1 MLVLKGRFVLI
12 LLAVSLFCPTV
23 VRAGGES
30 QVAGARRVGLGF
42 AYTGVRGDFWSLFM
56 NPAGIAGIQQ
66 MEVGAFI
73 ERRFLLNEINYGTL
87 GFVTPFKQGKHF
99 AGLDVGGFGFAGYS
113 ESRVG
118 LTYATTLF
126 ERLSLGA
133 KANYTRVS
141 IDNYGSKSAL
151 YVDAGLNCILSKHI
165 SIGFRIFNANRAE
178 LQKEQDEKIPTTLD
192 VGMAYQVSDKVLI
205 VADIEKQVNFPF
217 SFRGGVEYAPA
228 KFLKARIGAST
239 QPVTVSAG
247 VGLVVKGLNIDFAN
261 TLHQYLGYTPSLSL
275 SWRFAKSVEAK

>member
-87 GFVTPFKQGKHF
+87 GFVTPLKQGKHF
-99 AGLDVGGFGFAGYS
+99 AGLDVQRITGWAH
-113 ESRVG
+113 
-118 LTYATTLF
+118 LC
-126 ERLSLGA
+126 
-133 KANYTRVS
+133 NYTV
-141 IDNYGSKSAL
+141 
-151 YVDAGLNCILSKHI
+151 
-165 SIGFRIFNANRAE
+165 
-178 LQKEQDEKIPTTLD
+178 
-192 VGMAYQVSDKVLI
+192 
-205 VADIEKQVNFPF
+205 
-217 SFRGGVEYAPA
+217 
-228 KFLKARIGAST
+228 
-239 QPVTVSAG
+239 
-247 VGLVVKGLNIDFAN
+247 
-261 TLHQYLGYTPSLSL
+261 
-275 SWRFAKSVEAK
+275 